1 MDSFDSANRRGGWAV
16 RAATFIVTCAVL
28 ALPGTPV
35 NARDDDER
43 SDGSELWK
51 VIRKARMID
60 LSHTWDTH
68 SPIASVNPP
77 YAFTLSATHAN
88 TRGTFGDGG
97 QLSFTAEIM
106 QFSGQHGAPSID
118 AIGHI
123 GRDGKLYGGV
133 DAAAATSDLAG
144 VGASGVGAH
153 LAIDK
158 FPNDLMVNR
167 GVLLD
172 VARMVQGDSTPLPPT
187 FEITARHLE
196 ETARQQRVKL
206 HPGDTVFIRTGW
218 GAYFSGQSALY
229 AGASSPGPGLD
240 AAEFLIR
247 NGARVV
253 GNDTLTFEQRPPI
266 AFPNG
271 KLQVF
276 PVHMRLIADSGI
288 FIIENLNLEELSAAR
303 AYEFTV
309 VTPPLKVRGGT
320 GSALRAFALVR
331 QKD

>member
-1 MDSFDSANRRGGWAV
+1 MKRAGVLMLVAAALAGPAALANG
-16 RAATFIVTCAVL
+16 
-28 ALPGTPV
+28 
-35 NARDDDER
+35 DE
-43 SDGSELWK
+43 DAHLWN
-51 VIRKARMID
+51 VVRKARLID

-68 SPIASVNPP
+68 SPIASVNPS
-77 YAFTLSATHAN
+77 YSFALEATHAN
-88 TRGTFGDGG
+88 TRGTFGDNG
-97 QLSFTAEIM
+97 QLSFTSEVM
-106 QFSGQHGAPSID
+106 HWSGQHGAPSID

-133 DAAAATSDLAG
+133 DAAASTSDPLG
-144 VGASGVGAH
+144 IGASGVGAH
-153 LAIDK
+153 LAIDR

-172 VARMVQGDSTPLPPT
+172 VARMVNGDATPLPPT

-196 ETARQQRVKL
+196 DAARREHVKL
-206 HPGDTVFIRTGW
+206 RSGDTVFIRTGW
-218 GAYFSGQSALY
+218 GAYFAGNAALY

-240 AAEFLIR
+240 AAEYLIR

-253 GNDTLTFEQRPPI
+253 GNDTLTFEQRPPV

-309 VTPPLKVRGGT
+309 VTPPLKVKGGT
-320 GSALRAFALVR
+320 GSALRAFALVPR
-331 QKD
+331 KD